1 MPKSKKKYGIG
12 GSGAHGPTVELTLP
26 SYDDNGDHNVALV
39 RRVGVQ
45 GLIKMGILDSMDS
58 LTNLVS
64 DKILEITGETS
75 PEQMKKI
82 AEASPELRK
91 VLDLI
96 DKITLSSVVQP
107 PVRPAPTEQ
116 APDPERPADAGV
128 PWDWRNPT
136 ALYVDDV
143 DLEDKMFIMNF
154 VVGGSGDLSAFR
166 QGTQPDVGRVE
177 NVEDLRLPSE

>member
-26 SYDDNGDHNVALV
+26 SYDENGESNVALV
-39 RRVGVQ
+39 RRLGVQ

-58 LTNLVS
+58 LTGLVS
-64 DKILEITGETS
+64 NKILEITGEADA
-75 PEQMKKI
+75 EQLKKI

-91 VLDLI
+91 VLDLV
-96 DKITLSSVVQP
+96 DKITLAAVVQP
-107 PVRPAPTEQ
+107 PVRPVPTEQ

-166 QGTQPDVGRVE
+166 QATEPALGS
-177 NVEDLRLPSE
+177 VEDVEDVPVPPQ